1 MSRSFST
8 QPGFGIPRQ
17 GYMNRMIKSL
27 MFIGGVVAGFAVAS
41 GMTDEQRRNVR
52 TKAQSVTKG
61 ERSQRLASVVTNTTE
76 SVADAAVAK
85 VETAADK
92 VVSKVDP
99 SHDSHDSNGMYVP
112 TSPLPLGVV

>member
-1 MSRSFST
+1 
-8 QPGFGIPRQ
+8 
-17 GYMNRMIKSL
+17 MIKSL
-27 MFIGGVVAGFAVAS
+27 MFLGGVAAGLAVAS

-52 TKAQSVTKG
+52 TKAERLTKG

-76 SVADAAVAK
+76 TVADAAVAK

-99 SHDSHDSNGMYVP
+99 SHDSQDSAGMYVP
-112 TSPLPLGVV
+112 PSPLPLGVV